1 MTPHVLQI
9 PYLLFIGISETFRAQ
24 ILLYTHKVLSDAS
37 LVNSSASSSAAGS
50 DLPQGSPSQKYGAR
64 SDSRSGPQHRQSAGG
79 LSDGSALPYSFVLPS
94 VRVREQR
101 AKQIAQL
108 RLTLFE
114 KAFSVVAWIFFCN
127 GLSTVLGEN
136 ETILKL
142 LRYSILLVSVLLMS
156 ARWKTSLSAFS
167 KGWLLWPVIALMVL
181 SVGWTISP
189 SYTVDSI
196 RGEVF
201 PMAAFALYF
210 ASRFNM
216 REQMQI
222 VAIVLGIGA
231 ALSLFYAVAIPS
243 VGRHV
248 GGKFDGAWRGIY
260 SQKNT
265 FSTTMTMTML
275 IFFVLGLVNNN
286 RRERLLARGAL
297 LFSVALILLSTSVS
311 GMVVFLTMLI
321 VVILSRLFRWKGRRS
336 VLVLDLGGMFMLVVG
351 SVLSVTWQS
360 IVIGL
365 GKDPTLSART
375 HIWAGS
381 IDKILAQPL
390 LGYGRA
396 AFWVPDSAP
405 AAEIGAL
412 AAKGFVPSHA
422 HNGFIDVALELG
434 LLGLGI
440 LLLGLLITYGMALRR
455 AYNSREPEDLW
466 PFAFLTLMVISN
478 MTETVLITRT
488 SPYWVMYMA
497 VFLSMRIW
505 PRRTGQSRQLHHERS
520 TTQAA

>member
-1 MTPHVLQI
+1 M
-9 PYLLFIGISETFRAQ
+9 
-24 ILLYTHKVLSDAS
+24 
-37 LVNSSASSSAAGS
+37 NSSASSSAAGS
-50 DLPQGSPSQKYGAR
+50 GLPQRKQFQQSQQQPRQGSRAPSK
-64 SDSRSGPQHRQSAGG
+64 SPV
-79 LSDGSALPYSFVLPS
+79 LPYSFKLPS
-94 VRVREQR
+94 DQAREQR
-101 AKQIAQL
+101 AKRVAQL
-108 RLTLFE
+108 RLTFLE
-114 KAFSVVAWIFFCN
+114 KGFSVVGWLFFSN

-156 ARWKTSLSAFS
+156 ARWKTSLRALS
-167 KGWLLWPVIALMVL
+167 KGWLLWPVIALMIL
-181 SVGWTISP
+181 SMGWTISP
-189 SYTVDSI
+189 SYTMDSI
-196 RGEVF
+196 RGEVL
-201 PMAAFALYF
+201 PMTAFALYF
-210 ASRFNM
+210 SSRFNM

-222 VAIVLGIGA
+222 VAGVLGICA

-286 RRERLLARGAL
+286 RRERILARGAL

-321 VVILSRLFRWKGRRS
+321 VVVLSRLFRWKGRRS
-336 VLVLDLGGMFMLVVG
+336 VLILDVGGMVMLVVG

-375 HIWAGS
+375 HIWTGS
-381 IDKILAQPL
+381 IEKIMAQPL

-396 AFWVPDSAP
+396 AFWVPDSQP
-405 AAEIGAL
+405 AYDVGAL

-422 HNGFIDVALELG
+422 HNGFIDAALELG

-440 LLLGLLITYGMALRR
+440 LVVGLLATYGMSLRR

-466 PFAFLTLMVISN
+466 PFTFLTLMVISN

-488 SPYWVMYMA
+488 SPYWVMYMV
-497 VFLSMRIW
+497 VFLSIRIW
-505 PRRTGQSRQLHHERS
+505 PRRTGQSNPPQIP
-520 TTQAA
+520 A